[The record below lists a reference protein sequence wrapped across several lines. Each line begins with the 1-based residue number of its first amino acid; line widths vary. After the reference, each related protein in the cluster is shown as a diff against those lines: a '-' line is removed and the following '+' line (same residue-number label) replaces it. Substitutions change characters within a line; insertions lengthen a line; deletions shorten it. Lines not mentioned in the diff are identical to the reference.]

1 VSTCYTNAPRFG
13 TEVREKVYPI
23 NFDPYEVIKQVN
35 SMTYEESDKA
45 TTHTIREHPN
55 TYTFSKMIAEHIVL
69 EEKEN
74 LPLAIIRPSIIGGAF
89 RFPVPGW
96 VDSPIGA
103 SGLIAAASLGVLHC
117 MNGRGSNIVDFVP
130 VDFVADQILAS
141 AWSIAE
147 NPGDRVPIYH
157 ASSSFRN
164 PYYWEHLRSAVVGY
178 YRRRPPKKN
187 MSRVWCLLI
196 PRRPV
201 FYVFHF
207 FFTQLPATLR
217 DTSRIMKGKPPKMIA
232 KSKMLL
238 KACVS
243 LSFFTLH
250 NWIFANHNTQ
260 ALLDSLNEIDVK
272 KFNFDITQLNWE
284 LWCPLFFE
292 GIKKYLF
299 KEDLDLQEPIVKSKL

>member
-1 VSTCYTNAPRFG
+1 LAKSCKNLTSIIYISTCYTNAPRFG
-13 TEVREKVYPI
+13 TEIREKVYPI

-35 SMTYEESDKA
+35 GMTYEEADKA

-55 TYTFSKMIAEHIVL
+55 TYTFSKMIAEHIIL

-178 YRRRPPKKN
+178 YRRRPPKKKHVPRLVSIN
-187 MSRVWCLLI
+187 PAAAGILCL
-196 PRRPV
+196 
-201 FYVFHF
+201 
-207 FFTQLPATLR
+207 
-217 DTSRIMKGKPPKMIA
+217 S
-232 KSKMLL
+232 
-238 KACVS
+238 
-243 LSFFTLH
+243 
-250 NWIFANHNTQ
+250 
-260 ALLDSLNEIDVK
+260 
-272 KFNFDITQLNWE
+272 
-284 LWCPLFFE
+284 LFFYATSGHTE
-292 GIKKYLF
+292 RYFPYNERQTSQNDRKIQNAHESLYITFLLYF
-299 KEDLDLQEPIVKSKL
+299 TFLDICQS